1 MVRLSQEEWLH
12 IFKIETHTAY
22 NGNIINRQERTVLL
36 RDALLFYRAWIAL
49 DREYTYD
56 QSLLVLS
63 SCIPEAIRRYP
74 LPRLIELLRYRPRS
88 RLRREVDH
96 EIQLG
101 TVHEDLFPHS
111 VDDLLDNRGVGMN
124 QAVGGG
130 PGPAPA
136 APVAP
141 VPGPAAPAAPGP
153 AAPAA
158 PGPAAPAAPAPAAP
172 AAPVPA
178 APAAPAPAAPA
189 APVPAAPAA
198 PAAPAPA
205 APAAPVPAAPAAPV
219 PPVPV
224 GPAPV
229 VAPAAPV
236 PAAPVPVAAV
246 PLPPVIV
253 APAPAVNMA
262 AANPGGIGGPNVR
275 LKFTDLMPVDFRGDG
290 AQIAKDW
297 LGTFRRYVRLHALAD
312 DEALTRLRLFL
323 TGIALSWY
331 QNKQFNTVDEFEY
344 AFLQQ
349 FGEYHSRAAMV
360 DALSSKKLVPGAS
373 VVKYLTEIQD
383 LVAAL
388 HLGPDSVLDA
398 FLRGLPHSI
407 QDTITVMPHDN
418 LEHLVTTVQRLVE
431 RDVKK
436 RSSYDVGIP
445 QFQQALDLNMSDMTS
460 RVKDFTLYVAKAQ
473 DELQSTLQRS
483 QKQIE
488 EAIVQQQNVAERK
501 SDTMANVR
509 ENAGRGRGRGN
520 RRGGRRFEGNC
531 YNCGTYGH
539 SARNCFNRNVSGGT
553 SGYSAPQGSSTF
565 PGAYG
570 EYSQMPNPQFAY
582 PPSQRQQAYN
592 SSPFVA
598 QGQGQMY
605 APPYPYAYNPYAT
618 YWPPEQQPAGN
629 AQPLP
634 APGNAQTTSASIM
647 PALSS
652 GRNDLGQSSAPPQ

>member
-1 MVRLSQEEWLH
+1 M
-12 IFKIETHTAY
+12 
-22 NGNIINRQERTVLL
+22 
-36 RDALLFYRAWIAL
+36 
-49 DREYTYD
+49 
-56 QSLLVLS
+56 
-63 SCIPEAIRRYP
+63 
-74 LPRLIELLRYRPRS
+74 
-88 RLRREVDH
+88 
-96 EIQLG
+96 
-101 TVHEDLFPHS
+101 
-111 VDDLLDNRGVGMN
+111 
-124 QAVGGG
+124 
-130 PGPAPA
+130 
-136 APVAP
+136 
-141 VPGPAAPAAPGP
+141 
-153 AAPAA
+153 
-158 PGPAAPAAPAPAAP
+158 
-172 AAPVPA
+172 
-178 APAAPAPAAPA
+178 
-189 APVPAAPAA
+189 
-198 PAAPAPA
+198 
-205 APAAPVPAAPAAPV
+205 
-219 PPVPV
+219 
-224 GPAPV
+224 
-229 VAPAAPV
+229 
-236 PAAPVPVAAV
+236 
-246 PLPPVIV
+246 
-253 APAPAVNMA
+253 
-262 AANPGGIGGPNVR
+262 
-275 LKFTDLMPVDFRGDG
+275 KFTDLMPVDFRGDG

-331 QNKQFNTVDEFEY
+331 QNKQFNTVDEFEQ

-388 HLGPDSVLDA
+388 QLGPDSVLDA
-398 FLRGLPHSI
+398 FLRGLPHNI

-460 RVKDFTLYVAKAQ
+460 RVKDFTLYVAQAQ

-509 ENAGRGRGRGN
+509 GNAGRGRGRGN

-539 SARNCFNRNVSGGT
+539 SARNCFNRNISGGA

-592 SSPFVA
+592 HRLVA
-598 QGQGQMY
+598 KGKGRCIRLRILMHTIHMQRIGLL
-605 APPYPYAYNPYAT
+605 NSN
-618 YWPPEQQPAGN
+618 QPVTLN
-629 AQPLP
+629 RYLLP
-634 APGNAQTTSASIM
+634 VTHKRRQRQLCRRYRQEGMTLVSRVHLLSDSYLWMIYRLRLVSLIM
-647 PALSS
+647 MFL
-652 GRNDLGQSSAPPQ
+652 